1 MAPRHSLHRY
11 VQQALHYLDPK
22 HEIFKP
28 GQVLA
33 WHPALDRT
41 TKTLQRLLCVP
52 ELVLIVDD
60 SPIAWANHV
69 PNLVLIDRFVGA
81 PTDVSL
87 PRVAEHLK
95 GIHRAYFER
104 YDRPPRSPRSLSVRP
119 SSGLSPFSLLNPAAG
134 IRPCPQPLS
143 PVAES
148 SPQPG
153 SSGAYAGGGVAGGV
167 DGSGNGQPARSA
179 PRSPLIMAPTTAH
192 TASCSGAQDG
202 APQDGVNRRS
212 GAQDGAQQDGV
223 SRRVSRE
230 GSSLRTHALS
240 QGGRSAPRSPLMAP
254 STAHPTSWTGAQDG
268 APQDSAPSRLQRM
281 PSLGSYEVAS
291 YTSASSALAEAAP
304 PAAAEAAPPAAAE
317 AAPPAAV
324 AFSELCLSTA
334 MTMAGG
340 DGEVAAPQPP
350 TGAAAA
356 VAPSTSSGSSGAGS
370 SGGGSS
376 SSGTSGTSGISG
388 TSGTS
393 GTEMFMPVRPAA
405 DVRELLLAQC
415 GRLLSGVACTFV
427 GPSSLLFVDGVVP
440 PEVQLARRC
449 GAAVYAEVP
458 DDL

>member
-1 MAPRHSLHRY
+1 M
-11 VQQALHYLDPK
+11 
-22 HEIFKP
+22 
-28 GQVLA
+28 LA

-95 GIHRAYFER
+95 AIHRAYFER
-104 YDRPPRSPRSLSVRP
+104 YDRPPRSPRSLTVRP
-119 SSGLSPFSLLNPAAG
+119 SSGLSPFSLHNATAG
-134 IRPCPQPLS
+134 IRHCPQPLS

-148 SPQPG
+148 SPG
-153 SSGAYAGGGVAGGV
+153 STGAGAGAGVAGGV
-167 DGSGNGQPARSA
+167 DGNGSGQPARSV
-179 PRSPLIMAPTTAH
+179 PRSPLIMAPSTAH
-192 TASCSGAQDG
+192 TAPCSGAQCG
-202 APQDGVNRRS
+202 APQDGV
-212 GAQDGAQQDGV
+212 
-223 SRRVSRE
+223 SRRASRE
-230 GSSLRTHALS
+230 GSALRTHALSQGGTHALS
-240 QGGRSAPRSPLMAP
+240 QGGRSAPRSPLMAS
-254 STAHPTSWTGAQDG
+254 STAQQASWTGAQDG
-268 APQDSAPSRLQRM
+268 APQDSAPSRLHRV

-304 PAAAEAAPPAAAE
+304 TAAAEAAPPPPPRAAAPAE
-317 AAPPAAV
+317 APA
-324 AFSELCLSTA
+324 ELCLPTA

-340 DGEVAAPQPP
+340 GDEEVAAPRPP
-350 TGAAAA
+350 AGAAAA
-356 VAPSTSSGSSGAGS
+356 AAPSTSSGSTGAG
-370 SGGGSS
+370 G
-376 SSGTSGTSGISG
+376 SSGTSGTSS
-388 TSGTS
+388 TSS
-393 GTEMFMPVRPAA
+393 TEMFMPVRPAA

-449 GAAVYAEVP
+449 GAAVYAEVRPSSTP